1 MVQTVTGRIDPGL
14 LGKTLM
20 HEHMYVVFP
29 GAEFDPFYRMPR
41 EQIVAECVRKLV
53 DLKEYGVT
61 TIVDPTPIE
70 LGRDVTLLREISE
83 RAQTYIICATGFYFE
98 AAGLPLYW
106 RARTVEEISELL
118 IEEINNGIGGSSVRP
133 GVIKCGSGAGA
144 ITPLEKKFLE
154 AACVAHK
161 HTGIPILTH
170 TQDGTCGPEQAQFF
184 CEHGVLSSKC
194 LIGHCCGNSDPRYHA
209 TVVDQGAY
217 IGFDRC
223 GYSNLM
229 PDADRADGVARLVRG
244 GKLDRV
250 MLSQDKPF
258 VWAGRYPLFGTPKE
272 RQEFDRL
279 RACGEWPVHPRQLF
293 TEFLPLL
300 RERGV
305 SDDQIDEMLI
315 GNPRRYF
322 E

>member
-1 MVQTVTGRIDPGL
+1 MVQTVTGPIDPSL

-20 HEHMYVVFP
+20 HEHMYVVFS
-29 GAEFDPFYRMPR
+29 GAEFDALYKIPR
-41 EQIVAECVRKLV
+41 EQIVAECVRKLI

-61 TIVDPTPIE
+61 SVVDPTPIE

-83 RAQTYIICATGFYFE
+83 RAETYIVCATGFYFE

-106 RARTVEEISELL
+106 RARSVEEISELL
-118 IEEINNGIGGSSVRP
+118 IDEIENGIAGTGIRP
-133 GVIKCGSGAGA
+133 GVIKCGSSAPA
-144 ITPLEKKFLE
+144 ITPLEQKFLE

-161 HTGIPILTH
+161 HTGVPILTH
-170 TQDGTCGPEQAQFF
+170 TQDGRCGPEQAQFF
-184 CEHGVLSSKC
+184 CKHGVPASKC
-194 LIGHCCGNSDPRYHA
+194 LIGHCCGNSDPAYHA
-209 TVVDQGAY
+209 AVVDQGAY

-223 GYSNLM
+223 GYRNLM
-229 PDADRADGVARLVRG
+229 SDADRADGVARLVASGR
-244 GKLDRV
+244 LDQV

-258 VWAGRYPLFGTPKE
+258 VWAGRYPLYGTPRE
-272 RQEFDRL
+272 TQEFDRL
-279 RACGEWPVHPRQLF
+279 RSLGEWPVHPRQLF

-305 SDDQIDEMLI
+305 TDAQIDEMLI
-315 GNPRRYF
+315 DNPRRYF